1 MDIKDYKFNVGD
13 EVITIYGEKGKIVDI
28 CECELCRSRGFCE
41 PKWVEDNDDEQ
52 WEHYISNFE
61 AENGFDGY
69 FKIGKYRFNS
79 FNKDH
84 VLNQI
89 AYHEDETKKYKESL
103 KVIEEY
109 VDPIDKAIEHFK
121 HGIACDYFNEEVA
134 AYAKLAIE
142 ALEKYRGE

>member
-28 CECELCRSRGFCE
+28 CECEQCQDRGFCE
-41 PKWVEDNDDEQ
+41 PVWVEDIDDTQ
-52 WEHYISNFE
+52 YEHYISNFE
-61 AENGFDGY
+61 AKNGFRDY

-84 VLNQI
+84 VLKQI
-89 AYHEDETKKYKESL
+89 SYHEDGIKKYKEGL

-121 HGIACDYFNEEVA
+121 HGIECDYFNEEVA
-134 AYAKLAIE
+134 SYAKLAIE